1 MGKPSSLKSKS
12 KTSLKDSKMEIRR
25 LSNVQKTFLK
35 KTGRQKLNRTI
46 TKVFKNLRENKKAL
60 SKISEGT
67 ISSNDSKCTTV
78 INNKIQQKTDS
89 DEMLVISDDE
99 DCSIIAFS
107 PNQSKQCSTP
117 KPKSLTG
124 MDMNHNHLTNNAK
137 GTQDLNVETIN
148 LTKEINSDSYV
159 TIDLADSKC
168 TFTSDD
174 VICIDDTV
182 KSPDDTTFSVSDI
195 GPVELVDDQTASQ
208 GAKGNLK
215 KFGRGLLRKKAG
227 VKDLKQQPQE
237 CEPLINYLNEVI
249 LRRSLSDN
257 SVGSNIYHPNRKNIN
272 KTGLRM
278 IVIDGSNVAV
288 QHSRYKLFSVRGL
301 KICIDFFLNRGHVVK
316 AFVPRYRCKNGMS
329 TDPKLLDA
337 LEKVGNV
344 VYTPSREVDGKFITP
359 YDDRYIIQCAAEF
372 DGVIVSGDNYRD
384 LIDENPTWRYI
395 IKNRL
400 LPFTWVEDM
409 IMFPKDPLGRNGP
422 TLDQFL
428 RHDPPTK

>member
-1 MGKPSSLKSKS
+1 
-12 KTSLKDSKMEIRR
+12 MEIRR

-78 INNKIQQKTDS
+78 INNKIQRKTDS

-107 PNQSKQCSTP
+107 PNPSKQCSTP

-182 KSPDDTTFSVSDI
+182 KSPGDSTFSVSDI

-288 QHSRYKLFSVRGL
+288 Q
-301 KICIDFFLNRGHVVK
+301 
-316 AFVPRYRCKNGMS
+316 
-329 TDPKLLDA
+329 
-337 LEKVGNV
+337 
-344 VYTPSREVDGKFITP
+344 
-359 YDDRYIIQCAAEF
+359 
-372 DGVIVSGDNYRD
+372 
-384 LIDENPTWRYI
+384 
-395 IKNRL
+395 
-400 LPFTWVEDM
+400 
-409 IMFPKDPLGRNGP
+409 
-422 TLDQFL
+422 
-428 RHDPPTK
+428 